1 MKSKVLI
8 NPQRKRKI
16 PKHFS
21 WVDHRLVR
29 QSYIKKCSADALAM
43 YLFLITVGDYE
54 GLSYYGDESIHKY
67 LSLSAYSSIKSCR
80 DELISAGLIAF
91 NEGLYQ
97 VLDLGEVDTSFV
109 RFNAALKQGK
119 SLHGGSL
126 GKNKAAV
133 AESVGSVIDKM
144 FGAE

>member
-1 MKSKVLI
+1 
-8 NPQRKRKI
+8 
-16 PKHFS
+16 
-21 WVDHRLVR
+21 
-29 QSYIKKCSADALAM
+29 M